1 MSQMPLTIED
11 ASIRHLDRLYEIE
24 TECFKRE
31 AFTKQQ
37 IAHLLTDY
45 NSVSLVAKAN
55 DKIVGFIIG
64 MIHFE
69 RNSLAG
75 HILTIDVSP
84 THRQKGIG
92 VRLLQEIENILKGKG
107 VKSCVLEV
115 REDNIAAL
123 SLYQKLGYKK
133 VARLKN
139 YYGNAHGIYL
149 RKDLTQPP
157 QF

>member
-1 MSQMPLTIED
+1 MEVAIED
-11 ASIRHLDRLYEIE
+11 ASIQNLDRLYEIE
-24 TECFKRE
+24 RECFERE

-45 NSVSLVAKAN
+45 NSLGLVAKVN
-55 DKIVGFIIG
+55 GEIVGFVMG
-64 MIHFE
+64 MVYIE
-69 RNSLAG
+69 RRSLTG

-84 THRQKGIG
+84 MYRRKG
-92 VRLLQEIENILKGKG
+92 VAQNLLQEIEKIFKGKG
-107 VKSCVLEV
+107 VRACHLEV
-115 REDNIAAL
+115 RENNAAAL

-149 RKDLTQPP
+149 RKDLT
-157 QF
+157 